1 MKRSLIPPA
10 VVLAV
15 LLGAPALGGPIY
27 MKIEGVDGSYSDASV
42 QGAIEVES
50 MQMAQVE
57 RTAAQAAPRGG
68 KNVKVALSSMNFTH
82 HYDKASPVLLQA
94 AAKGKHFSQVA
105 LYCRKSGQSND
116 YLVVKL
122 EDCVVTSYQA
132 APGAAGGAR
141 PMESLSINFA
151 KIAVDYK
158 PLAATLGPGAAAPG
172 ALQKKAN

>member
-27 MKIEGVDGSYSDASV
+27 MKIEGVDGSYSDASL

-82 HYDKASPVLLQA
+82 HYDKASPVLMKA
-94 AAKGKHFSQVA
+94 ATKGTHFPRAV
-105 LYCRKSGQSND
+105 LYCRKVGQLND

-122 EDCVVTSYQA
+122 EDCLVSSYQTS
-132 APGAAGGAR
+132 PGGGAR

-151 KIAVDYK
+151 KITVDYK
-158 PLAATLGPGAAAPG
+158 PMVAPLGSSSAAQGVLK
-172 ALQKKAN
+172 KKAN